1 MDKKATLKVWND
13 QDYFPKTGAPAMS
26 SEGFKSLI
34 IENVVLIDYEFVS
47 TLLINVLLCLF

>member
-1 MDKKATLKVWND
+1 
-13 QDYFPKTGAPAMS
+13 MS